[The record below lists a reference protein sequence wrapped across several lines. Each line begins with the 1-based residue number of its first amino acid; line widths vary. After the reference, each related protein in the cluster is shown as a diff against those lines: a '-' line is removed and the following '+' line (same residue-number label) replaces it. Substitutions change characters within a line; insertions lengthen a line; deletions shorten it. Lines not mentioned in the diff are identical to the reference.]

1 MNARTL
7 VIAAALAAIGA
18 SAAAWDVPNWSTV
31 VTPPGAIREYIGKT
45 WCGHAQGM
53 CVSSNAIYLSF
64 HNQIL
69 KTDWFGRLLDCR
81 SVDAHS
87 GDICIWNGKLY
98 TGVWLQPR
106 KDSGDKPCAAICVY
120 DAENLKLLKQ
130 HKLLWGGADGITCLD
145 GVVYL
150 GMGNNKEKRKNWY
163 GKFDAETLE
172 PLCDTFGVDDDE
184 GSVCGAQNM
193 CTDGTYIYASH
204 YVDDPAA
211 KNVSVHDKSDFRVV
225 AKYQFGQNNG
235 LDVVPGGV
243 DGAVRFAWAFT
254 PNWRNRENR
263 PSPPVCA
270 VVQFGELKG
279 GRFTDVTYYGDPASL
294 RRAKPMSR

>member
-1 MNARTL
+1 
-7 VIAAALAAIGA
+7 
-18 SAAAWDVPNWSTV
+18 
-31 VTPPGAIREYIGKT
+31 
-45 WCGHAQGM
+45 
-53 CVSSNAIYLSF
+53 
-64 HNQIL
+64 
-69 KTDWFGRLLDCR
+69 
-81 SVDAHS
+81 
-87 GDICIWNGKLY
+87 
-98 TGVWLQPR
+98 
-106 KDSGDKPCAAICVY
+106 
-120 DAENLKLLKQ
+120 
-130 HKLLWGGADGITCLD
+130 
-145 GVVYL
+145 
-150 GMGNNKEKRKNWY
+150 
-163 GKFDAETLE
+163 
-172 PLCDTFGVDDDE
+172 
-184 GSVCGAQNM
+184 M